1 MRKKETETTTLRT
14 IDDFYNIEKGEPGAL
29 WKELQTG
36 LPVLERRYAS
46 YAYKRL
52 VEEMTGTTL
61 LDMQVEH
68 LKAVP
73 TEYIKGL
80 LLSVT
85 NKAESTLLLSGLDL
99 KAPEKLRKK
108 AIHAGRVY
116 TCAVDEYLNR
126 IGYQK
131 TYLRDLT
138 NTYTSKDRDGM
149 LVRAL
154 AVAKTIDIQ
163 NTEVGDLAYRNLAVA
178 LLPQAKYQL
187 YMEHPSK
194 PLSDEDCDI
203 ALERARHCG
212 SSYVEYVTKYME
224 VYDKDVKFVPDFYM
238 WVENPIKAGY
248 ESFEERLYA
257 HDVRKSMVSTISGS
271 GITYNPALT
280 TAIDGI
286 WVHITQDMRVVF
298 PSYTA
303 TLERLLK
310 TLDEYNL
317 EFSMESSEREE
328 HCNIDILDTYGDTMG
343 TIHISRAGTQARTK
357 TRAERL
363 YLEAIIDGNPIE
375 LPEEQE
381 SIPEGLAED
390 LEEMKQAVRDAKC
403 YANVSQSGKSLTIT
417 VEDDYDEYGTITL
430 SENGGFTYHITDR
443 DIMKTIRRHMYMAGY

>member
-1 MRKKETETTTLRT
+1 MRKKETKTLRT
-14 IDDFYNIEKGEPGAL
+14 IEDFYNIEKEETGAL
-29 WKELQTG
+29 WKDLQKG

-46 YAYKRL
+46 YAYKKL
-52 VEEMTGTTL
+52 VEEITGTTL
-61 LDMQVEH
+61 IDMQVEH

-85 NKAESTLLLSGLDL
+85 NKAESTMLLSGLDL
-99 KAPEKLRKK
+99 KAPEKLWKK
-108 AIHAGRVY
+108 ARHAGRVY
-116 TCAVDEYLNR
+116 ACAVEEYQNR
-126 IGYQK
+126 VDYQK
-131 TYLRDLT
+131 ATLSDLT
-138 NTYTSKDRDGM
+138 KTYTSKDRDAM

-163 NTEVGDLAYRNLAVA
+163 NTEAGDMAYRNLVVA
-178 LLPQAKYQL
+178 LLPQSTYRL

-194 PLSDEDCDI
+194 PISDEDCDI

-212 SSYVEYVTKYME
+212 SSYVEYVTKYIE

-257 HDVRKSMVSTISGS
+257 HDVRKSMVSTFSGS
-271 GITYNPALT
+271 GIIYNPALT
-280 TAIDGI
+280 TIDGI

-310 TLDEYNL
+310 TLDEYNI
-317 EFSMESSEREE
+317 EFSMESSEKNGE
-328 HCNIDILDTYGDTMG
+328 HCNINILDTYGDTIG
-343 TIHISRAGTQARTK
+343 TIHLSKAGTQARTK

-363 YLEAIIDGNPIE
+363 YLESIIDGKPIE
-375 LPEEQE
+375 LPEEEQE
-381 SIPEGLAED
+381 SIPEGLVED
-390 LEEMKQAVRDAKC
+390 LEEMKQAIRDARC
-403 YANVSQSGKSLTIT
+403 YAKVSQSGSVITIA

-430 SENGGFTYHITDR
+430 SEADGFTYHITDR
-443 DIMKTIRRHMYMAGY
+443 DIKKAIRMHMYMAGY

>member
-1 MRKKETETTTLRT
+1 MRKKETKTLRT
-14 IDDFYNIEKGEPGAL
+14 IEDFYNIEKEETGAL
-29 WKELQTG
+29 WKDLQKG

-61 LDMQVEH
+61 IDMQVEH

-99 KAPEKLRKK
+99 KAPEKLWKK
-108 AIHAGRVY
+108 ARHAGRVY
-116 TCAVDEYLNR
+116 ACAVDEYLNR
-126 IGYQK
+126 IDYQK
-131 TYLRDLT
+131 ASLSDLT
-138 NTYTSKDRDGM
+138 KTYTSKDRDAM

-163 NTEVGDLAYRNLAVA
+163 NTEAGDLAYRNLVVA
-178 LLPQAKYQL
+178 LLPQSTYRL

-212 SSYVEYVTKYME
+212 SSYVEYVTKYIE

-257 HDVRKSMVSTISGS
+257 HDVRKSMVSTFSGS

-280 TAIDGI
+280 TIDGI

-310 TLDEYNL
+310 TLDEYKI
-317 EFSMESSEREE
+317 EFSMESSEKNEE
-328 HCNIDILDTYGDTMG
+328 HCNINILDTYGATIG
-343 TIHISRAGTQARTK
+343 TIHLSKAGTQARTK

-363 YLEAIIDGNPIE
+363 YLESIIDGKPIE
-375 LPEEQE
+375 LPEEEQE

-390 LEEMKQAVRDAKC
+390 LEEMKQAIRDARC
-403 YANVSQSGKSLTIT
+403 YAKVSQSGSVITIA

-430 SENGGFTYHITDR
+430 SEDDGFTYHITDR

>member
-1 MRKKETETTTLRT
+1 MRKKETKTLRT
-14 IDDFYNIEKGEPGAL
+14 IEDFYNIEKEETGAL
-29 WKELQTG
+29 WKDLQKG

-46 YAYKRL
+46 YAYKKL
-52 VEEMTGTTL
+52 VEEITGTTL
-61 LDMQVEH
+61 IDMQVEH

-85 NKAESTLLLSGLDL
+85 NKAESTMLLSGLDL
-99 KAPEKLRKK
+99 KAPEKLWKK
-108 AIHAGRVY
+108 ARHAGRVY
-116 TCAVDEYLNR
+116 ACAVEEYQNR
-126 IGYQK
+126 VDYQK
-131 TYLRDLT
+131 ATLSDLT
-138 NTYTSKDRDGM
+138 KTYTSKDRDAM
-149 LVRAL
+149 LLRAL

-163 NTEVGDLAYRNLAVA
+163 NTEAGNMAYRNLVVA
-178 LLPQAKYQL
+178 LLPQSTYRL

-194 PLSDEDCDI
+194 PISDEDCDI

-212 SSYVEYVTKYME
+212 SSYVEYVTKYIE

-257 HDVRKSMVSTISGS
+257 HDVRKSMVSTFSGS
-271 GITYNPALT
+271 GIIYNPALT
-280 TAIDGI
+280 TIDGI

-310 TLDEYNL
+310 TLDEYNI
-317 EFSMESSEREE
+317 EFSMESSEKNGE
-328 HCNIDILDTYGDTMG
+328 HCNINILDTYGDTIG
-343 TIHISRAGTQARTK
+343 TIHLSKAGTQARTK

-363 YLEAIIDGNPIE
+363 YLESIIDGKPIE
-375 LPEEQE
+375 LPEEEQE
-381 SIPEGLAED
+381 SIPEGLVED
-390 LEEMKQAVRDAKC
+390 LEEMKQAIRDARC
-403 YANVSQSGKSLTIT
+403 YAKVSQSGSVITIA

-430 SENGGFTYHITDR
+430 SEADGFTYHITDR
-443 DIMKTIRRHMYMAGY
+443 DIKKAIRMHMYMAGY

>member
-1 MRKKETETTTLRT
+1 MRKKETKTLRA
-14 IDDFYNIEKGEPGAL
+14 IEDFYNIEKEETGAL
-29 WKELQTG
+29 WKELQKG

-52 VEEMTGTTL
+52 VEEMTGTAL
-61 LDMQVEH
+61 MDVQVEH

-99 KAPEKLRKK
+99 KAPEKLWKK
-108 AIHAGRVY
+108 ARHAGRVY
-116 TCAVDEYLNR
+116 ACAVEEYQNR
-126 IGYQK
+126 VDYQK
-131 TYLRDLT
+131 ASLSDLT
-138 NTYTSKDRDGM
+138 KTYTSKDRDDM

-163 NTEVGDLAYRNLAVA
+163 NTEAGDLAYRNLVVA
-178 LLPQAKYQL
+178 LLPQSKYQL

-194 PLSDEDCDI
+194 PVSDEDCDI

-212 SSYVEYVTKYME
+212 SSYVEYVTKYIE

-248 ESFEERLYA
+248 GSFEERLYA
-257 HDVRKSMVSTISGS
+257 HDVRKSMVSTF
-271 GITYNPALT
+271 YNPALT
-280 TAIDGI
+280 TIDGI

-310 TLDEYNL
+310 TLDEYKI
-317 EFSMESSEREE
+317 EFSMESSEKNEE
-328 HCNIDILDTYGDTMG
+328 QCNIDIDTIG
-343 TIHISRAGTQARTK
+343 TIHLSKAGTQARTK

-363 YLEAIIDGNPIE
+363 YLESIIDGKPVE
-375 LPEEQE
+375 MKEEEEQTT
-381 SIPEGLAED
+381 IPESLVDD
-390 LEEMKQAVRDAKC
+390 LEEMKQAVRDARC
-403 YANVSQSGKSLTIT
+403 YAKVSQTGSVITIA
-417 VEDDYDEYGTITL
+417 VEDDYDEYGAVTL
-430 SENGGFTYHITDR
+430 SEDDGFTYHITDR

>member
-1 MRKKETETTTLRT
+1 MRKKETKTLRT
-14 IDDFYNIEKGEPGAL
+14 IEDFYNIEKEETGAL
-29 WKELQTG
+29 WKDLQKG

-46 YAYKRL
+46 YAYKKL
-52 VEEMTGTTL
+52 VEEITGTTL
-61 LDMQVEH
+61 IDMQVEH

-85 NKAESTLLLSGLDL
+85 NKAESTMLLSGLDL
-99 KAPEKLRKK
+99 KAPEKLWKK
-108 AIHAGRVY
+108 ARHAGRVY
-116 TCAVDEYLNR
+116 ACAVEEYQNR
-126 IGYQK
+126 VDYQK
-131 TYLRDLT
+131 ATLSDLT
-138 NTYTSKDRDGM
+138 KTYTSKDRDAM

-163 NTEVGDLAYRNLAVA
+163 NTEAGDLAYRNLVVA
-178 LLPQAKYQL
+178 LLPQSTYRL

-194 PLSDEDCDI
+194 PISDEDCDI

-212 SSYVEYVTKYME
+212 SSYVEYVTKYIE

-257 HDVRKSMVSTISGS
+257 HDVRKSMVSTFSGS
-271 GITYNPALT
+271 GIIYNPALT
-280 TAIDGI
+280 TIDGI

-310 TLDEYNL
+310 TLDEYNI
-317 EFSMESSEREE
+317 EFSMESSEKNGE
-328 HCNIDILDTYGDTMG
+328 HCNINILDTYGDTIG
-343 TIHISRAGTQARTK
+343 TIHLSKAGTQARTK

-363 YLEAIIDGNPIE
+363 YLESIIDGKPIE
-375 LPEEQE
+375 LPEEEQE
-381 SIPEGLAED
+381 SIPEGLVED
-390 LEEMKQAVRDAKC
+390 LEEMKQAIRDARC
-403 YANVSQSGKSLTIT
+403 YAKVSQSGSVITIA

-430 SENGGFTYHITDR
+430 SEADGFTYHITDR
-443 DIMKTIRRHMYMAGY
+443 DIKKAIRMHMYMAGY